1 MRIGPVDAHDM
12 VLRLPG
18 VPDGTHRIRTIVGVP
33 VTEWGEATVDVAAGV
48 GTVPPGH
55 ILQLAIHRHGRAP
68 AVPVA
73 AVLAGWGD
81 WTGAVATT
89 VSHDTHNLVVF
100 GVDPADMAAAANA
113 VIASGGGVAVAT
125 GGEVVARIE
134 LPIAGILSPLPA
146 ADVAAAQRRTQE
158 AALDIGL
165 LPGAMTQP
173 LLQCLVSS
181 LACLGG
187 PHVTDVGLVDGTT
200 GELVGSMMVG

>member
-1 MRIGPVDAHDM
+1 
-12 VLRLPG
+12 
-18 VPDGTHRIRTIVGVP
+18 
-33 VTEWGEATVDVAAGV
+33 VDVTAEV

-55 ILQLAIHRHGRAP
+55 ILQIAIHRHGRAP
-68 AVPVA
+68 ATPVA

-89 VSHDTHNLVVF
+89 VSHDTHNLIVF
-100 GVDPADMAAAANA
+100 GVDPVDMATAANA

-125 GGEVVARIE
+125 GGQVVSMIE

-146 ADVAAAQRRTQE
+146 AEVAEAQRHTQQ

-200 GELVGSMMVG
+200 GDLVPSMLVS